1 MGIRAG
7 RFLLTLGVNRYLI
20 VFGSGFWVLAMELT
34 LQRTCRLQPLT
45 AGTEISVQ
53 AAGSH
58 GNPSI
63 PGIGPVMDN
72 PSSLSQKLAENGV
85 GDDFSGGSE
94 AIRWVFSHFLTGTDT
109 GWLSVRQEKE
119 G

>member
-85 GDDFSGGSE
+85 GDEFSGGSE
-94 AIRWVFSHFLTGTDT
+94 HRLSDGFSVTFSRGLTQAG
-109 GWLSVRQEKE
+109 
-119 G
+119 